1 MEKTI
6 TETDLVK
13 LSAHVEN
20 NRRDIGYLKERT
32 DKHSKKINDLE
43 DNHIAL
49 PLAIQEAVSK
59 GMAPVLEKLL
69 RHDEE
74 FTNLKI
80 AKEREEKEQVIKQLE
95 EDAERKRWFTRSVL
109 GVVITAIVSPA
120 VAYFIWFLMGSK

>member
-13 LSAHVEN
+13 LSVHVEN

-32 DKHSKKINDLE
+32 DRHSKKINDLE

-109 GVVITAIVSPA
+109 GVAITAIVSPA

>member
-32 DKHSKKINDLE
+32 DRHSKKINDLE

-59 GMAPVLEKLL
+59 GMAPVLEKVLKHEGRFTTLELL
-69 RHDEE
+69 
-74 FTNLKI
+74 
-80 AKEREEKEQVIKQLE
+80 KEREEKERALRVI
-95 EDAERKRWFTRSVL
+95 EDEKDRKRWFYRA
-109 GVVITAIVSPA
+109 VIGAVIGATVGPA
-120 VAYFIWFLMGSK
+120 VTILVYILINNA

>member
-1 MEKTI
+1 MIEPVTQ
-6 TETDLVK
+6 TEFVRLQAD
-13 LSAHVEN
+13 VEN
-20 NRRDIGYLKERT
+20 NKNGISYLKTRT
-32 DKHSKKINDLE
+32 DRHSEKIDNLE
-43 DNHIAL
+43 DSHIGL
-49 PLAIQEAVSK
+49 PLAMQEAVSK

-120 VAYFIWFLMGSK
+120 VAYFIWFLMGGK